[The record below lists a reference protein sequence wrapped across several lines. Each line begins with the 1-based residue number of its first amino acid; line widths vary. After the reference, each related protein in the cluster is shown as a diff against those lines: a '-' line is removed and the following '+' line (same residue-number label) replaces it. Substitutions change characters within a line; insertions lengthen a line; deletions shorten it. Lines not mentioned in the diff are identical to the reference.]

1 MWYFTDSLNIK
12 NNSLYESGL
21 TRVEEQIA
29 LLKEQDEQLQI
40 QLQEKEQVILTL
52 TNSMQ
57 EVSLF
62 TDQIDRLKV
71 HNLYIYQ
78 NVNIK
83 IDTY

>member
-1 MWYFTDSLNIK
+1 M
-12 NNSLYESGL
+12 YESGL